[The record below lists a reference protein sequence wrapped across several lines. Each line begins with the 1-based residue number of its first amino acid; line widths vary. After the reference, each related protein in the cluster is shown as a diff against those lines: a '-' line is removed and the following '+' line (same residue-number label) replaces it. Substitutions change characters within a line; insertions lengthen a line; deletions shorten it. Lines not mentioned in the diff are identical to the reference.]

1 MTVFRGYLLII
12 KRNWGFIFVY
22 TALFLLTMLIIQGET
37 QKKEEKEFQ
46 RSRLKIAVVD
56 EDGGMLAEGLT
67 DYLSTMHDISEIGK
81 EDGTLLEAIYYGDI
95 SSVVRIP
102 EGVEEKWEVQLTKIP
117 GYAESDYLKEQMNLF
132 LNQVRFCTENG
143 YSMQEAFAL
152 VRQPPEQQ
160 SVKLLNV
167 NGNQGRWEPYYYIFR
182 FLPYLSIA
190 VLCLILSIPMN
201 AYRKKEIRQRLQ
213 CSAVSLR
220 RQSGEAML
228 AFLVVGGIFW
238 AAMIGVAAA
247 FSKNSLWESPHVAYL
262 AGNSLLM
269 VLTSLA
275 MAFLIGAVAES
286 EKVINIIVNVT
297 ALAVSFLGGVF
308 TPTSILDAGI
318 LKFSRLL
325 PVYWYEEV
333 NNLLAGFQKIS
344 PERQG
349 EIWKAFGIQLLFAVA
364 CTSVGMAV
372 LKLKEQ
378 KED

>member
-12 KRNWGFIFVY
+12 KRNWGFIFIY

-67 DYLSTMHDISEIGK
+67 NYLATLHEITEIGNA
-81 EDGTLLEAIYYGDI
+81 EGTLLEAIYYGEI
-95 SSVVRIP
+95 SSVIRIP
-102 EGVEEKWEVQLTKIP
+102 RGVGEKWEVQLTKIP
-117 GYAESDYLKEQMNLF
+117 GYAEADYLKQQINLF
-132 LNQVRFCTENG
+132 LNQVQFCTENG

-152 VRQPPEQQ
+152 VNQQ
-160 SVKLLNV
+160 LEEKSVRLLNL
-167 NGNQGRWEPYYYIFR
+167 NGNQGKWESYYYIFR

-220 RQSGEAML
+220 RQTVEAML
-228 AFLVVGGIFW
+228 AFLVVGIIFW
-238 AAMIGVAAA
+238 AAMIGVAII
-247 FSKNSLWESPHVAYL
+247 FSKNSFLESPHAAYL
-262 AGNSLLM
+262 AGNSFLM

-286 EKVINIIVNVT
+286 ENVINIIVNVT

-308 TPTSILDAGI
+308 TPTSVLDKGI
-318 LKFSRLL
+318 LKFSRIL

-333 NNLLAGFQKIS
+333 NNLLAGFREITL
-344 PERQG
+344 ERQS
-349 EIWKAFGIQLLFAVA
+349 EIWKAFGIQCLFAAA
-364 CTSVGMAV
+364 CISIGMAV
-372 LKLKEQ
+372 LKIKEQ

>member
-220 RQSGEAML
+220 RQSGEAIL

-247 FSKNSLWESPHVAYL
+247 FSKNSFWESPHVAYL

>member
-167 NGNQGRWEPYYYIFR
+167 NGNQGKWEPYYYIFR

-220 RQSGEAML
+220 RQSGEAIL

-247 FSKNSLWESPHVAYL
+247 FSKNSFWESPHVAYL

-364 CTSVGMAV
+364 CTSIGMAV

>member
-152 VRQPPEQQ
+152 VRQPPEEQ

-167 NGNQGRWEPYYYIFR
+167 NGNQGKWESYYYIFR

-247 FSKNSLWESPHVAYL
+247 FSKNSFWESPHIAYL

-349 EIWKAFGIQLLFAVA
+349 EIWKAFGIQLLFTVA
-364 CTSVGMAV
+364 CTSIGMAV

>member
-167 NGNQGRWEPYYYIFR
+167 NGNQGKWEPYYYIFR

-220 RQSGEAML
+220 RQSGEAIL

-247 FSKNSLWESPHVAYL
+247 FSKNSFWESPHIAYL

-349 EIWKAFGIQLLFAVA
+349 EIWKAFGIQLLFTVA
-364 CTSVGMAV
+364 CTSIGMAV

>member
-67 DYLSTMHDISEIGK
+67 DYLSTMHDISGIGK

-117 GYAESDYLKEQMNLF
+117 GYAEFDYLKEQMNLF

-167 NGNQGRWEPYYYIFR
+167 NGNQGKWEPYYYIFR

-220 RQSGEAML
+220 RQSGEAIL

-247 FSKNSLWESPHVAYL
+247 FSKNSFWESPHVAYL

-364 CTSVGMAV
+364 CTSIGMAV

>member
-22 TALFLLTMLIIQGET
+22 AALFLLTMLIIQGET

-247 FSKNSLWESPHVAYL
+247 FSKNSFWESPHVAYL

>member
-220 RQSGEAML
+220 CQSGEAML

>member
-12 KRNWGFIFVY
+12 KRNWGFIFIY
-22 TALFLLTMLIIQGET
+22 TALFLFTMLIIQGET

-67 DYLSTMHDISEIGK
+67 NYLATLHEITEIGNA
-81 EDGTLLEAIYYGDI
+81 EGTLLEAIYYGEI
-95 SSVVRIP
+95 SSVIRIP
-102 EGVEEKWEVQLTKIP
+102 RGVGEKWEVQLTKIP
-117 GYAESDYLKEQMNLF
+117 GYAEADYLKQQINLF
-132 LNQVRFCTENG
+132 LNQVQFCTENG

-152 VRQPPEQQ
+152 VNQQ
-160 SVKLLNV
+160 LEEKSVRLLNL
-167 NGNQGRWEPYYYIFR
+167 NGNQGKWESYYYIFR

-220 RQSGEAML
+220 RQTVEAML
-228 AFLVVGGIFW
+228 AFLVVGIIFW
-238 AAMIGVAAA
+238 AAMIGVAII
-247 FSKNSLWESPHVAYL
+247 FSKNSFLESPHAAYL
-262 AGNSLLM
+262 AGNSFLM

-286 EKVINIIVNVT
+286 ENVINIIVNVT

-308 TPTSILDAGI
+308 TPTSVLDKGI
-318 LKFSRLL
+318 LKFSRIL

-333 NNLLAGFQKIS
+333 NNLLAGFREITL
-344 PERQG
+344 ERQS
-349 EIWKAFGIQLLFAVA
+349 EIWKAFGIQCLFAAA
-364 CTSVGMAV
+364 CISIGMAV
-372 LKLKEQ
+372 LKIKEQ

>member
-152 VRQPPEQQ
+152 VRQPPEEQ

-167 NGNQGRWEPYYYIFR
+167 NGNQGKWEPYYYIFR

-220 RQSGEAML
+220 RQSGEAIL

-247 FSKNSLWESPHVAYL
+247 FSKNSFWESPHIAYL

-349 EIWKAFGIQLLFAVA
+349 EIWKAFGIQLLFTVA

>member
-56 EDGGMLAEGLT
+56 EDGGMLAEWLT

>member
-12 KRNWGFIFVY
+12 KRNWGFIFIY

-67 DYLSTMHDISEIGK
+67 NYLATLHEITEIGNA
-81 EDGTLLEAIYYGDI
+81 EGTLLEAIYYGEI
-95 SSVVRIP
+95 SSVIRIP
-102 EGVEEKWEVQLTKIP
+102 RGVGEKWEVQLTKIP
-117 GYAESDYLKEQMNLF
+117 GYAEADYLKQQINLF
-132 LNQVRFCTENG
+132 LNQVQFCTENG

-152 VRQPPEQQ
+152 VNQQ
-160 SVKLLNV
+160 LEEKSVRLLNL
-167 NGNQGRWEPYYYIFR
+167 NGNQGKWESYYYIFR

-220 RQSGEAML
+220 RQTVEAML
-228 AFLVVGGIFW
+228 AFLVVGIIFW
-238 AAMIGVAAA
+238 AAMIGVAII
-247 FSKNSLWESPHVAYL
+247 FSKNSFFESPHATYL
-262 AGNSLLM
+262 AGNSFLM

-286 EKVINIIVNVT
+286 ENVINIIVNVT

-308 TPTSILDAGI
+308 TPTSVLDKGI
-318 LKFSRLL
+318 LKFSRIL

-333 NNLLAGFQKIS
+333 NNLLAGFQEIT
-344 PERQG
+344 PERQS
-349 EIWKAFGIQLLFAVA
+349 EIWKSFGIQCLFAAA
-364 CTSVGMAV
+364 CISIGMAV
-372 LKLKEQ
+372 LKMKEQ

>member
-220 RQSGEAML
+220 RQSGEAIL

-247 FSKNSLWESPHVAYL
+247 FSKNSFWESPHIAYL

-349 EIWKAFGIQLLFAVA
+349 EIWKAFGIQLLFTVA

>member
-81 EDGTLLEAIYYGDI
+81 EDGTLLEAVYYGDI

-152 VRQPPEQQ
+152 VRQPPEEQ

-167 NGNQGRWEPYYYIFR
+167 NGNQGKWEPYYYIFR

-220 RQSGEAML
+220 RQSGEAIL

-247 FSKNSLWESPHVAYL
+247 FSKNSFWESPHVAYL

-349 EIWKAFGIQLLFAVA
+349 EIWKAFGIQLLFTVA
-364 CTSVGMAV
+364 CTSIGMAV

>member
-12 KRNWGFIFVY
+12 KRNWGFIFIY

-56 EDGGMLAEGLT
+56 EDGGILAEGLT
-67 DYLSTMHDISEIGK
+67 NYLATLHEITEIGNA
-81 EDGTLLEAIYYGDI
+81 EGTLLEAIYYGEI
-95 SSVVRIP
+95 SSVIRIP
-102 EGVEEKWEVQLTKIP
+102 RGVGEKWEVQLTKIP
-117 GYAESDYLKEQMNLF
+117 GYAEADYLKQQINLF
-132 LNQVRFCTENG
+132 LNQVQFCTENG

-152 VRQPPEQQ
+152 VNQQ
-160 SVKLLNV
+160 LEEKSVRLLNL
-167 NGNQGRWEPYYYIFR
+167 NGNQGKWESYYYIFR

-220 RQSGEAML
+220 RQTVEAML
-228 AFLVVGGIFW
+228 AFLVVGIIFW
-238 AAMIGVAAA
+238 AALIGVAII
-247 FSKNSLWESPHVAYL
+247 FSKNSFFESPHAAYL
-262 AGNSLLM
+262 AGNSFLM

-286 EKVINIIVNVT
+286 ENVINIIVNVT

-308 TPTSILDAGI
+308 TPTSVLDKGI
-318 LKFSRLL
+318 LKFSRIL

-333 NNLLAGFQKIS
+333 NNLLAGFREIT
-344 PERQG
+344 PERQS
-349 EIWKAFGIQLLFAVA
+349 EIWKSFGIQCLFAAA
-364 CTSVGMAV
+364 CISIGMAV
-372 LKLKEQ
+372 LKIKEQ

>member
-247 FSKNSLWESPHVAYL
+247 FSKNSLWESPHIVYL

>member
-247 FSKNSLWESPHVAYL
+247 FSKNSFWESPHIAYL

>member
-12 KRNWGFIFVY
+12 KRNWGFIFIY

-67 DYLSTMHDISEIGK
+67 NYLATLHEITEIGNA
-81 EDGTLLEAIYYGDI
+81 EGTLLEAIYYGEI
-95 SSVVRIP
+95 SSVIRIP
-102 EGVEEKWEVQLTKIP
+102 RGVGEKWEVQLTKIP
-117 GYAESDYLKEQMNLF
+117 GYAEADYLKQQINLF
-132 LNQVRFCTENG
+132 LNQVQFCTENG

-152 VRQPPEQQ
+152 VNQQ
-160 SVKLLNV
+160 LEEKSVRLLNL
-167 NGNQGRWEPYYYIFR
+167 NGNQGKWESYYYIFR

-220 RQSGEAML
+220 RQTVEAML
-228 AFLVVGGIFW
+228 AFLVVGIIFW
-238 AAMIGVAAA
+238 AAMIGVAII
-247 FSKNSLWESPHVAYL
+247 FSKNSFFESPHAAYL
-262 AGNSLLM
+262 AGNSFLM

-286 EKVINIIVNVT
+286 ENVINIIVNVT

-308 TPTSILDAGI
+308 TPTSVLDKGI
-318 LKFSRLL
+318 LKFSRIL

-333 NNLLAGFQKIS
+333 NNLLAGFREIT
-344 PERQG
+344 PERQS
-349 EIWKAFGIQLLFAVA
+349 EIWKAFGIQCLFAAA
-364 CTSVGMAV
+364 CISIGMAV
-372 LKLKEQ
+372 LKIKEQ

>member
-22 TALFLLTMLIIQGET
+22 TVLFLLTMLIIQGET

-247 FSKNSLWESPHVAYL
+247 FSKNSFWESPHVAYL

>member
-220 RQSGEAML
+220 RQSGEAIL

-247 FSKNSLWESPHVAYL
+247 FSKNSFWESPHVAYL

-364 CTSVGMAV
+364 CTSIGMAV